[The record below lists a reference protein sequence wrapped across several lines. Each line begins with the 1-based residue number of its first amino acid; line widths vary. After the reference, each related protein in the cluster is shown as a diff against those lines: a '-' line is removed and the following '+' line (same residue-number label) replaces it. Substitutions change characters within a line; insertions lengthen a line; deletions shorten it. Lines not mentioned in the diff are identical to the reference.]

1 MSKSDENND
10 IKKTSDITVKMS
22 IDPADVELTQKI
34 EVDYTQVID
43 ASKKEVILSEIRH
56 EQEKTT
62 ESLVGKSIFN
72 RKRITDDYVK
82 SNTIISR
89 INKVPPLRNKL
100 ELQDIHNNYE
110 LKEKFS
116 EGSQGIIR
124 TAFDKSLKRDVVV
137 KSLKAD
143 EDEKHAQHDEN
154 LFVSEARIMAQ
165 LDHPS
170 IIPLY
175 GLHSGNAESKLHL
188 AMKHIHGKTLK
199 KYLEDIV
206 TLYESEGIAT
216 FDEER
221 SIATRIEYLIK
232 VCEAMDYAHCKGVVH
247 RDLKPENI
255 MIGNYGEVYVMD
267 WGLACLV
274 NPAEFSDKE
283 HHNDVGKHAKNELV
297 GTPCYIAPEI
307 IRDGAYSRQSDVFA
321 LGMILF
327 EIVTLTRA
335 VPGKTVNEVL
345 KNIVNWRYR
354 HFKHRFLKKRLS
366 DDLKAIVAKAI
377 CDPLSH
383 RYKSASA
390 MANDLRLYLMREET
404 AARPDNIFRKCMR
417 AMVNHKMLTSI
428 VVMSILLA
436 LSASTIHSLYTQNLL
451 ITEQKEREDMLAYF
465 QGYASQRA
473 NKMERIFF
481 YLKNQL
487 KNAAYRAGC
496 TLNSKSYTNE
506 KMYENKD
513 YAKQTTAPPDY
524 AFATSYNMKISLDH
538 TLFKPGPGTNAGNKL
553 NRRVIC
559 LRDMF
564 KHIMFTS
571 SPDFD
576 YKPKS
581 YIKKVITTQGAPLI
595 WIYIALKNG
604 TMFSFPGKHYAKDY
618 DPRKRPWYKDAV
630 KKSKY
635 LVWSKPY
642 LDASKQNLVISCMQ
656 CVFDRKNNF
665 LGVIAMDISLNY
677 IQRYMFNKKVN
688 SVLKEYLLNKKA
700 QIILSSDFKDENAKI
715 TKRTTLI
722 LEKFP
727 FSKQLREAVRNKKI
741 NFEATE
747 NGIEYIFTLNKLP
760 SLEYYHIQQVKEKDL
775 RKYWE
780 ENTQRNK

>member
-1 MSKSDENND
+1 MSKSDKNND
-10 IKKTSDITVKMS
+10 IKKNLERTVKMAV
-22 IDPADVELTQKI
+22 DPAEVELTQKI
-34 EVDYTQVID
+34 EVDYTQVVD
-43 ASKKEVILSEIRH
+43 ASKKEVLLSEIRH
-56 EQEKTT
+56 EQDKTA

-89 INKVPPLRNKL
+89 INKVPPLENKL
-100 ELQDIHNNYE
+100 ELEDIHNNYE

-116 EGSQGIIR
+116 EGSQGIIS

-143 EDEKHAQHDEN
+143 EDEEHAQHDEN

-175 GLHSGNAESKLHL
+175 ALLSGTENKLHL

-199 KYLEDIV
+199 KYLEDII
-206 TLYESEGIAT
+206 TLYEHEGIAT

-274 NPAEFSDKE
+274 PPRKNPDKE
-283 HHNDVGKHAKNELV
+283 HSDDNGHKKTELV

-307 IRDGAYSRQSDVFA
+307 IRDGSYSSQSDVFA

-335 VPGKTVNEVL
+335 VPGRTVNEVL
-345 KNIVNWRYR
+345 KNIVNWKYR
-354 HFKHRFLKKRLS
+354 PFKHRFLKNKLS

-377 CDPLSH
+377 CDPLSR

-404 AARPDNIFRKCMR
+404 TARPDNIFRKCMR

-436 LSASTIHSLYTQNLL
+436 LSASTIYSLYTQNLL
-451 ITEQKEREDMLAYF
+451 IIKQKEREDMLAYF
-465 QGYASQRA
+465 QDYASQRA

-481 YLKNQL
+481 YFKNQL
-487 KNAAYRAGC
+487 KNTAYRAGRI
-496 TLNSKSYTNE
+496 LNSKSSTSE
-506 KMYENKD
+506 KIYENKD
-513 YAKQTTAPPDY
+513 YANKAAAPPDY
-524 AFATSYNMKISLDH
+524 AFAPSYNMKISLNH
-538 TLFKPGPGTNAGNKL
+538 TLLKPGPGTNAGDKL
-553 NRRVIC
+553 NRRVVG

-564 KHIMFTS
+564 KHVMFTS
-571 SPDFD
+571 SPEFD
-576 YKPKS
+576 YKSKG

-595 WIYIALKNG
+595 WIYIALK
-604 TMFSFPGKHYAKDY
+604 KRHHVLL
-618 DPRKRPWYKDAV
+618 PRKT
-630 KKSKY
+630 
-635 LVWSKPY
+635 L
-642 LDASKQNLVISCMQ
+642 C
-656 CVFDRKNNF
+656 
-665 LGVIAMDISLNY
+665 
-677 IQRYMFNKKVN
+677 
-688 SVLKEYLLNKKA
+688 KEL
-700 QIILSSDFKDENAKI
+700 
-715 TKRTTLI
+715 
-722 LEKFP
+722 
-727 FSKQLREAVRNKKI
+727 
-741 NFEATE
+741 
-747 NGIEYIFTLNKLP
+747 
-760 SLEYYHIQQVKEKDL
+760 
-775 RKYWE
+775 
-780 ENTQRNK
+780 

>member
-1 MSKSDENND
+1 MPKADKSND
-10 IKKTSDITVKMS
+10 KAKRLASTVKMT
-22 IDPADVELTQKI
+22 IDPAEVELTQKI
-34 EVDYTQVID
+34 EIDYTQVVD
-43 ASKKEVILSEIRH
+43 ASKKDVLLSEIRH

-62 ESLVGKSIFN
+62 DSLVGKSIFN
-72 RKRITDDYVK
+72 RKRITDNYVK

-100 ELQDIHNNYE
+100 ELQDIHDNYE

-137 KSLKAD
+137 KSLKTE
-143 EDEKHAQHDEN
+143 EDEKHAEHDEN

-175 GLHSGNAESKLHL
+175 GLHSGTENKLHL

-206 TLYESEGIAT
+206 TLYEREGIAA

-232 VCEAMDYAHCKGVVH
+232 VCEAIDYAHCKGVVH

-274 NPAEFSDKE
+274 TPDKNKD
-283 HHNDVGKHAKNELV
+283 HKDGKHSKNELV

-307 IRDGAYSRQSDVFA
+307 IRDGSYSSQSDVFA

-327 EIVTLTRA
+327 EIVTLTRT

-345 KNIVNWRYR
+345 KNIVNWKYR
-354 HFKHRFLKKRLS
+354 PFKHRFLKSRLS

-383 RYKSASA
+383 RYKSASD

-404 AARPDNIFRKCMR
+404 TARPDNIFRKCMR

-436 LSASTIHSLYTQNLL
+436 LSASTIHSLYTQNIL
-451 ITEQKEREDMLAYF
+451 IIEQKDREDMLAYF

-487 KNAAYRAGC
+487 KNTAYRAGR
-496 TLNSKSYTNE
+496 TLNSKNSTNE
-506 KMYENKD
+506 KIYENKD
-513 YAKQTTAPPDY
+513 YENKSTAPPDY
-524 AFATSYNMKISLDH
+524 AFAPAYDMKISLEH
-538 TLFKPGPGTNAGNKL
+538 TLFKPGPGTSAGDEL

-576 YKPKS
+576 YKSKA

-595 WIYIALKNG
+595 WVYIALKNG
-604 TMFSFPGKHYAKDY
+604 TMFSFPGKHYVKNY

-630 KKSKY
+630 KQSKY
-635 LVWSKPY
+635 LIWSKPY
-642 LDASKQNLVISCMQ
+642 LDTSKINIVISCMQ

-677 IQRYMFNKKVN
+677 IQKYMFNQKAN

-727 FSKQLREAVRNKKI
+727 FKKELQAAVINKKV

-747 NGIEYIFTLNKLP
+747 NGIKYIFTLNKLP

-775 RKYWE
+775 RKYWLE
-780 ENTQRNK
+780 STQRNK

>member
-1 MSKSDENND
+1 MPKADKSND
-10 IKKTSDITVKMS
+10 KARRLASTVKMT
-22 IDPADVELTQKI
+22 IDPAEVELTQKI
-34 EVDYTQVID
+34 EVDYTQVVD
-43 ASKKEVILSEIRH
+43 ASKKDVLLSEIRH

-62 ESLVGKSIFN
+62 DSLVGKSIFN
-72 RKRITDDYVK
+72 RKRITDNYVK

-100 ELQDIHNNYE
+100 ELQDIHDNYE

-137 KSLKAD
+137 KSLKTE
-143 EDEKHAQHDEN
+143 EDEKHAEHDEN

-175 GLHSGNAESKLHL
+175 GLHSGTENKLHL

-206 TLYESEGIAT
+206 TLYEREGIAA

-232 VCEAMDYAHCKGVVH
+232 VCDAIDYAHCKGVVH

-274 NPAEFSDKE
+274 TLNKNSDKK
-283 HHNDVGKHAKNELV
+283 HNGCKHTKNELV

-307 IRDGAYSRQSDVFA
+307 IRDGSYSSQSDVFA

-327 EIVTLTRA
+327 EIVTLTRT

-345 KNIVNWRYR
+345 KNIINWRYR
-354 HFKHRFLKKRLS
+354 PFKHRFLKSRLS

-377 CDPLSH
+377 CDPLSN
-383 RYKSASA
+383 RYKSASD

-404 AARPDNIFRKCMR
+404 TARPDNIFRKCMR
-417 AMVNHKMLTSI
+417 AMINHKMLTSI

-436 LSASTIHSLYTQNLL
+436 LSASTIHSLHTQNIL
-451 ITEQKEREDMLAYF
+451 IIEQNDREEMLAYF
-465 QGYASQRA
+465 QDYASQRA

-487 KNAAYRAGC
+487 KNTAYQAGRI
-496 TLNSKSYTNE
+496 LNSKNSTNE
-506 KMYENKD
+506 KIYENKD
-513 YAKQTTAPPDY
+513 YENKSTAPPDY
-524 AFATSYNMKISLDH
+524 AFAPAYNMKISLEH
-538 TLFKPGPGTNAGNKL
+538 TLFKPGPGTSAGDKL

-576 YKPKS
+576 YETKA
-581 YIKKVITTQGAPLI
+581 YIKKVITNQGAPLI

-604 TMFSFPGKHYAKDY
+604 TMFSFPGKHYVKNY

-630 KKSKY
+630 KQSKY
-635 LVWSKPY
+635 LIWSKPY
-642 LDASKQNLVISCMQ
+642 LDTSKINIVISCMQ

-665 LGVIAMDISLNY
+665 MGVIAMDISLNY
-677 IQRYMFNKKVN
+677 IQKYMFNQKAN
-688 SVLKEYLLNKKA
+688 SVLKEYLLNKKS

-722 LEKFP
+722 LEEFP
-727 FSKQLREAVRNKKI
+727 FKKELQAAVINKKV

-747 NGIEYIFTLNKLP
+747 NGIKYIFTLNKLP

-775 RKYWE
+775 RKYWLE
-780 ENTQRNK
+780 STQRNK

>member
-1 MSKSDENND
+1 MPKADKSNA
-10 IKKTSDITVKMS
+10 KARRLASTVKMT
-22 IDPADVELTQKI
+22 IDPAEVELTQKI
-34 EVDYTQVID
+34 EVDYTQVVD
-43 ASKKEVILSEIRH
+43 ASKKDVLLSEIRH

-62 ESLVGKSIFN
+62 DSLVGKSIFN
-72 RKRITDDYVK
+72 RKRITDNYVK

-100 ELQDIHNNYE
+100 ELQDIHDNYE

-137 KSLKAD
+137 KSLKTE
-143 EDEKHAQHDEN
+143 EDEKHAEHDEN

-175 GLHSGNAESKLHL
+175 GLHSGTENKLHL

-206 TLYESEGIAT
+206 TLYEREGIAA

-232 VCEAMDYAHCKGVVH
+232 VCDAIDYAHCKGVVH

-274 NPAEFSDKE
+274 NPNKNLNKK
-283 HHNDVGKHAKNELV
+283 HNGGKHAKNELV

-307 IRDGAYSRQSDVFA
+307 IRDGSYSSQSDVFA

-327 EIVTLTRA
+327 EIVTLTRT

-345 KNIVNWRYR
+345 RNIVNWRYR
-354 HFKHRFLKKRLS
+354 PFKHRFLKSRLS

-383 RYKSASA
+383 RYKSASD

-404 AARPDNIFRKCMR
+404 TARPDNIFRKCMR
-417 AMVNHKMLTSI
+417 AMINHKMLTSI

-436 LSASTIHSLYTQNLL
+436 LSASTIHSLHTQNIL
-451 ITEQKEREDMLAYF
+451 IIEQKDREEMLAYF
-465 QGYASQRA
+465 QDYASQRA

-487 KNAAYRAGC
+487 KNTAYRAGC
-496 TLNSKSYTNE
+496 ILNSKNSTNE
-506 KMYENKD
+506 KIYKNKDYENKS
-513 YAKQTTAPPDY
+513 TAPPDY
-524 AFATSYNMKISLDH
+524 AFAPAYNMKISLEH
-538 TLFKPGPGTNAGNKL
+538 SLFKPGPGTSAGDKL

-576 YKPKS
+576 YETKA
-581 YIKKVITTQGAPLI
+581 YIKKVITNQGAPLI

-604 TMFSFPGKHYAKDY
+604 TMFSFPGKHYVKNY

-630 KKSKY
+630 KQSKY
-635 LVWSKPY
+635 LIWSKPY
-642 LDASKQNLVISCMQ
+642 LDTSKINIVISCMQ

-677 IQRYMFNKKVN
+677 IQKYMFNQKAN
-688 SVLKEYLLNKKA
+688 SFLKEYLLNKKS

-722 LEKFP
+722 LEEFP
-727 FSKQLREAVRNKKI
+727 FKKELQAAVINKKV

-747 NGIEYIFTLNKLP
+747 NGIKYIFTLNKLP

-775 RKYWE
+775 RKYWLE
-780 ENTQRNK
+780 STQRNK